1 MENRNADSDR
11 LTYAETRRRTWYKQA
26 EIEDVLATGFSI
38 PAKYGKMGKAKVYEF
53 GRLRGGK
60 NYQQKRVEVFYA
72 HEGGEVNTITV
83 YVFYGRWE

>member
-1 MENRNADSDR
+1 MQIRIGSHTLAR
-11 LTYAETRRRTWYKQA
+11 AEERGTSKA

-38 PAKYGKMGKAKVYEF
+38 PAKYGKIGKAKVYEF

-72 HEGGEVNTITV
+72 HEGEEVNTITV

>member
-1 MENRNADSDR
+1 MQIRIGSHTLLR
-11 LTYAETRRRTWYKQA
+11 AEERGASRA

-72 HEGGEVNTITV
+72 REGDEVNTITV

>member
-1 MENRNADSDR
+1 MQIRIGSHTLQR
-11 LTYAETRRRTWYKQA
+11 AEERGTSKA

-38 PAKYGKMGKAKVYEF
+38 PAKYGKIGKAKVYEF